1 MTQLVPGQVV
11 VVTGGAT
18 GIGFA
23 LAEAFASRGLR
34 IALADI
40 DSEGLRAATERL
52 ADRGV
57 TVIGVPTDVA
67 DRDSVRSLRQ
77 QVLSQFGKVDIVC
90 NNAGIYQVL
99 DSIWNIDP
107 VQWRRLFDINYWG
120 VVHGIQEFVPLF
132 LERGS
137 GHVVNT
143 ASMSGLSTVPG
154 SADYGSSKHAVIAL
168 SETLRADLDLAGAT
182 AIGVTVLCPSIVG
195 TTMGERAL
203 TFLKQSAGDRS
214 AIGSGPNLA
223 NVITSEAVAKAAM
236 LGIEKNLLHVTP
248 TPGSRDRFLKRVQP
262 ILDNWQIT

>member
-1 MTQLVPGQVV
+1 MTRLVAGQVA
-11 VVTGGAT
+11 VVTGGAA

-23 LAEAFASRGLR
+23 LAEAFAERGLR

-40 DSEGLRAATERL
+40 DSEGLQAATERL
-52 ADRGV
+52 INRGV
-57 TVIGVPTDVA
+57 TAVGIHTDVA
-67 DRDSVRSLRQ
+67 DRDSVRSLRR
-77 QVLSQFGKVDIVC
+77 QVLSQFGKVDIIC

-107 VQWRRLFDINYWG
+107 VHWRRLFDINYWG

-182 AIGVTVLCPSIVG
+182 AIGVTVLCPSIVS

-203 TFLKQSAGDRS
+203 SFLTQSTGDRN
-214 AIGSGPNLA
+214 AAGSGPNLA
-223 NVITSEAVAKAAM
+223 NVVTPEAVAKAAM
-236 LGIEKNLLHVTP
+236 LGIERNVRHVTP
-248 TPGSRDRFLKRVQP
+248 TPGSRDRLLKRVQP